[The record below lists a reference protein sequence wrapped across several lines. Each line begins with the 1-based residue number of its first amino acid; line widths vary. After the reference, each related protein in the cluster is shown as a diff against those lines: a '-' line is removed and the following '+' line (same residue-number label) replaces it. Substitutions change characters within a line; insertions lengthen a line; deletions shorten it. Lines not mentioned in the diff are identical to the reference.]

1 MEFQRLEMHDSC
13 RRTDLVATTGVAA
26 KAHVQVWFAERLYQ
40 THLLLHPDF

>member
-1 MEFQRLEMHDSC
+1 MHDSC
-13 RRTDLVATTGVAA
+13 RGTDLVATTGVQVAA

>member
-1 MEFQRLEMHDSC
+1 MIPS
-13 RRTDLVATTGVAA
+13 VALTSLQPPEYLLAA